1 MRLMGQLMM
10 PIDIFVM
17 GPVRLT
23 GLFLF
28 MLFGILPSVA
38 QRTDFISIDCGGTT
52 YFTDNTTGLQWI
64 PDGGS
69 VTGGTAIKINVSTEN
84 RRQYQSLRYFPP
96 DNKKYCYTLNTTER
110 TRYLVRATFLYGNF
124 DDSSAYPKFS
134 LYLDTTRWATI
145 TIATATDIY
154 VEEIILR
161 AASSAISVCVLDA
174 STGIPFIS
182 TLELRVLNDS
192 MYATDFEEDFFL
204 KVTARINFGASSKEP
219 IRYPDDPYDRIW
231 NSDAIEPNYLVGVAP
246 GTKSVST
253 TRNIYTNTHEQPPNK
268 VMQTAVVGTRGSL
281 TYRLNLEDFPA
292 NARAYAYLAEIED
305 LGPTEVRKFTLQ
317 KPYVPFYSNIALN
330 IQENAGSYRLY
341 EPSYKNISLPFVLSF
356 AFVKTIDSTRG
367 PILNALE
374 IGRHLRRASKTSS
387 HDAVALAALIA
398 MSPMS
403 DWANEGGDP
412 CLPVQWDWVECSS
425 DFPPRITKVGLSGKN
440 LTGEIPSEIA
450 ELTSLVELQLN
461 NNSFTG
467 YIPDLSAL
475 SKLTVLHLENNKLNG
490 TLPTFLA
497 NLPRLRE
504 LYVQNNQ
511 LRGQIPKALL
521 KRNLI
526 FWYNGNPDLKPGGA
540 RGKNVKFIIGM
551 TVGMLVFFVIAS
563 VAVYFV
569 YVNYQKKSSSES
581 DKKHFP
587 FVRRGPS
594 SAYSDMASVRRD
606 AGAEIASHF
615 TLSHLELATENF
627 SRKIGQGSFGP
638 VYYGKTRDGKEIAVK
653 IQAGS
658 SSHGDEQFLNEVALL
673 SRIHHRNLVPLIGY
687 CEERGQSI
695 LVYEYMHHGTLRDHL
710 YGPSNERKSLDWMSR
725 LLIAEDAAKGIE
737 YLHSG
742 CNPSIIHRDI
752 KSSNILLD
760 IHMRAKVSD
769 FGLSRLADEEM
780 THVSSVV
787 RGTVG
792 YLDPEYYATQQ
803 LTEKSDVYSFGVV
816 LLELIS
822 GRKPVSAQDYGADW
836 SIVHWARS
844 LIRKGD
850 IHAIIDPY
858 LGSNFKIESIWKIA
872 EIAIL
877 SVEPSGLLRP
887 RMHGVL
893 QAIQEAIEIERG
905 DETPEEEISGTLAG
919 HSMQSVLSSAHDN
932 AGSDAS
938 LSFSNR
944 HLLPTVR

>member
-10 PIDIFVM
+10 PIDISVM
-17 GPVRLT
+17 GPVRFT
-23 GLFLF
+23 GLLLF
-28 MLFGILPSVA
+28 MLFGILSSVA

-52 YFTDNTTGLQWI
+52 YFTDTTTGLQWI
-64 PDGGS
+64 PDAGS
-69 VTGGTAIKINVSTEN
+69 VTGGTAVKINVSTES
-84 RRQYQSLRYFPP
+84 RQQYQSLRYFPP
-96 DNKKYCYTLNTTER
+96 DNNKYCYTLNTTER

-124 DDSSAYPKFS
+124 DNSSAYPKFK

-145 TIATATDIY
+145 TIATATDII

-161 AASSAISVCVLDA
+161 AASSAINVCVLDA

-374 IGRHLRRASKTSS
+374 IGRYVRRASKTSS
-387 HDAVALAALIA
+387 NDAVALAALIA

-461 NNSFTG
+461 NNSLTG

-475 SKLTVLHLENNKLNG
+475 SKLTVLHLENNNLKG

-511 LRGQIPKALL
+511 LGGQIPKALL
-521 KRNLI
+521 KKNMI

-540 RGKNVKFIIGM
+540 RGKNVKLIIAL
-551 TVGMLVFFVIAS
+551 TVGVLVFFVLAS

-569 YVNYQKKSSSES
+569 YVNYRKKFSSES
-581 DKKHFP
+581 DKKHYP
-587 FVRRGPS
+587 FVGRGPS
-594 SAYSDMASVRRD
+594 SAYSDMASMRRD
-606 AGAEIASHF
+606 AGAEIASRF
-615 TLSHLELATENF
+615 TLAQLELATENF

-638 VYYGKTRDGKEIAVK
+638 VYYGKTKDGKEIAVK

-710 YGPSNERKSLDWMSR
+710 YGITNERKSLDWMSR

-769 FGLSRLADEEM
+769 FGLSRFADDEM
-780 THVSSVV
+780 THVSSVA

-858 LGSNFKIESIWKIA
+858 LASNFKIESIWKIA
-872 EIAIL
+872 EVAIL

-887 RMHGVL
+887 RMRGVL

-919 HSMQSVLSSAHDN
+919 HSMQSVLSSVHDN

>member
-1 MRLMGQLMM
+1 MGQLMV
-10 PIDIFVM
+10 PISISVM
-17 GPVRLT
+17 GSVNFT
-23 GLFLF
+23 VLFLF

-38 QRTDFISIDCGGTT
+38 QRTDFISIDCGGTG

-64 PDGGS
+64 PDDVS
-69 VTGGTAIKINVSTEN
+69 VTGGKAAKINVSTQTQ
-84 RRQYQSLRYFPP
+84 RQYQSLRYFPP

-124 DDSSAYPKFS
+124 DNSSAYPKFN

-161 AASSAISVCVLDA
+161 AASSAVSVCVLHA
-174 STGIPFIS
+174 STGVPFIS

-204 KVTARINFGASSKEP
+204 KVTARINFGATSKEP

-231 NSDAIEPNYLVGVAP
+231 TSDAIQPNYLVGVAP
-246 GTKSVST
+246 GTRSVST
-253 TRNIYTNTHEQPPNK
+253 LRNIYTNTHEQPPNK

-292 NARAYAYLAEIED
+292 NARTYAYLAEIED

-317 KPYVPFYSNIALN
+317 RPYVPFYSNIPLN
-330 IQENAGSYRLY
+330 IQENVGSYKLY

-356 AFVKTIDSTRG
+356 AFEKTSDSTRG

-374 IGRHLRRASKTSS
+374 IGRYVRRVLKTSS

-425 DFPPRITKVGLSGKN
+425 DSPPRITKVDLSGKN

-450 ELTSLVELQLN
+450 EFTSLVELQLN
-461 NNSFTG
+461 NNSLTG

-475 SKLTVLHLENNKLNG
+475 SKLTVLHLENNKLKG
-490 TLPTFLA
+490 TLPSFLA

-511 LRGQIPKALL
+511 LRGEIPKALL
-521 KRNLI
+521 KKKMI

-540 RGKNVKFIIGM
+540 RGKNVKLIIGI
-551 TVGMLVFFVIAS
+551 TVGMLVFFVLAS

-569 YVNYQKKSSSES
+569 CVNYQKKSSSES
-581 DKKHFP
+581 DKKHNP
-587 FVRRGPS
+587 LVGRGPS
-594 SAYSDMASVRRD
+594 SAYSEVGSVRRD
-606 AGAEIASHF
+606 AGAEIASRF
-615 TLSHLELATENF
+615 TLAQLELATENF

-638 VYYGKTRDGKEIAVK
+638 VYYGKTKDGKEIAVK
-653 IQAGS
+653 IQAGAS
-658 SSHGDEQFLNEVALL
+658 IHGDEQFLNEVALL
-673 SRIHHRNLVPLIGY
+673 SRIHHRNLVPLVGY

-710 YGPSNERKSLDWMSR
+710 YGSSSERKPLDWISR
-725 LLIAEDAAKGIE
+725 MLIAEDAAKGIE

-769 FGLSRLADEEM
+769 FGLSRSADEEM

-850 IHAIIDPY
+850 IHAIIDPS

-872 EIAIL
+872 EVAIL

-905 DETPEEEISGTLAG
+905 NETTEDGISGSLAG
-919 HSMQSVLSSAHDN
+919 HPMQSDLSNTHDN

-938 LSFSNR
+938 LSVSNR

>member
-497 NLPRLRE
+497 NLPRLQE

-521 KRNLI
+521 KKNLI

-551 TVGMLVFFVIAS
+551 TVGMLVFFVLAS

>member
-521 KRNLI
+521 KKKLI

>member
-1 MRLMGQLMM
+1 MM
-10 PIDIFVM
+10 PFGISVM
-17 GPVRLT
+17 GSVSFT
-23 GLFLF
+23 GLLLF
-28 MLFGILPSVA
+28 MLFGILPSIA
-38 QRTDFISIDCGGTT
+38 QRTDFISIDCGGTA

-64 PDGGS
+64 PDVGS
-69 VTGGTAIKINVSTEN
+69 VTSGKAVKINVSTET
-84 RRQYQSLRYFPP
+84 RRQYQSLRYFPA
-96 DNKKYCYTLNTTER
+96 DNKKYCFALNTTER

-124 DDSSAYPKFS
+124 DNSSAYPKFD
-134 LYLDTTRWATI
+134 LYLDTTHWATI
-145 TIATATDIY
+145 TIATATDVY

-161 AASSAISVCVLDA
+161 AASSAINVCVLDA
-174 STGIPFIS
+174 STGVPFIS

-204 KVTARINFGASSKEP
+204 KVTARINFGARSKEP
-219 IRYPDDPYDRIW
+219 LRYPDDPYDRIW

-246 GTKSVST
+246 GTKAVST
-253 TRNIYTNTHEQPPNK
+253 TRNIFTNTHEQPPNK
-268 VMQTAVVGTRGSL
+268 VMQTAVVGTLGSL

-292 NARAYAYLAEIED
+292 NARTYAYLAEIED
-305 LGPTEVRKFTLQ
+305 LGPNEIRKFTLQ
-317 KPYVPFYSNIALN
+317 KPYVPLYSTIPLN
-330 IQENAGSYRLY
+330 IEENVGSYTLY

-356 AFVKTIDSTRG
+356 AFVKTSDSTRG

-374 IGRHLRRASKTSS
+374 IDRYVRRALKTSS
-387 HDAVALAALIA
+387 DDAVALAALTA

-425 DFPPRITKVGLSGKN
+425 DLPPRITKVDLSGKS

-450 ELTSLVELQLN
+450 KLTSLVELQLS
-461 NNSFTG
+461 NNSLTG
-467 YIPDLSAL
+467 HIPDFSAL
-475 SKLTVLHLENNKLNG
+475 SKLIVLHLENNKLKG
-490 TLPTFLA
+490 TLPSFLA
-497 NLPRLRE
+497 SLPRLQE

-511 LRGQIPKALL
+511 LSGRIPKALF
-521 KRNLI
+521 KKKMI
-526 FWYNGNPDLKPGGA
+526 FWYYGNPDLKPGSAG
-540 RGKNVKFIIGM
+540 GKNVKIIIGL
-551 TVGMLVFFVIAS
+551 TVGMLLFFLLAS

-569 YVNYQKKSSSES
+569 CVSYRKKSSSES
-581 DKKHFP
+581 DKKHNP
-587 FVRRGPS
+587 FAGRGPS
-594 SAYSDMASVRRD
+594 SAYSNMGSLRRD
-606 AGAEIASHF
+606 AGAEIASRF
-615 TLSHLELATENF
+615 TLTQLEQATENF

-638 VYYGKTRDGKEIAVK
+638 VYYGKTNDGKEIAVK
-653 IQAGS
+653 IQAGTS
-658 SSHGDEQFLNEVALL
+658 IHGDEQFLNEVALL

-687 CEERGQSI
+687 CEESGQSI
-695 LVYEYMHHGTLRDHL
+695 LVYEYMHNGTLRDHL
-710 YGPSNERKSLDWMSR
+710 YGLSSERKPLDWMSR
-725 LLIAEDAAKGIE
+725 LQIAEDAAKGIE

-752 KSSNILLD
+752 KTSNILLD

-769 FGLSRLADEEM
+769 FGLSRSADEER
-780 THVSSVV
+780 THISSVV

-792 YLDPEYYATQQ
+792 YLDPEYHATQQ

-822 GRKPVSAQDYGADW
+822 GRKPVSAQEYGADW

-850 IHAIIDPY
+850 IHAIIDPS
-858 LGSNFKIESIWKIA
+858 LGNSFKIESIWKIA
-872 EIAIL
+872 EVAIL
-877 SVEPSGLLRP
+877 SVEPSGSLRP

-905 DETPEEEISGTLAG
+905 NETAEEGVPGSLAG
-919 HSMQSVLSSAHDN
+919 HSMQSVLSSTHEN

-938 LSFSNR
+938 FSHSNR
-944 HLLPTVR
+944 QLLPTVR